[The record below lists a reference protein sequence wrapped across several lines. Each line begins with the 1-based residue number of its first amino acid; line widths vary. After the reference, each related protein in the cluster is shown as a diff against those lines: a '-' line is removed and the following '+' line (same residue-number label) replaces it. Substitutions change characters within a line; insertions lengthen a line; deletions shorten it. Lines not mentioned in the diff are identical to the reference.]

1 MSLSEELTW
10 RGFVGNTTLKD
21 ITELDNKQFN
31 FYIGVDPS
39 SDSMT
44 IGNLASA
51 MMVRHF
57 IASGHNAYLL
67 VGGATG
73 LIGDPDGKATER
85 DSISPEEVEANKQ
98 KIRSQ
103 YDQLFAGQNYQIV
116 DNYDWF
122 KDIKYLD
129 FLRDVGKFVPLS
141 SMVARDFVKS
151 RLGAE
156 GSGISYAEFSYALI
170 QGYDFLHLYKNNDVN
185 LQLCGVDQTGN
196 VLAGIDLIRRKEGGE
211 AHLFAMPLVI
221 NKLTGVKFGKSES
234 GAVWLDENK
243 TSVYQFYQFWLNDD
257 DANAI
262 DHLKLYTMLDRS
274 NIEAIEA
281 EHKANP
287 QDRKAQK
294 TLAKEVT
301 SIVHGSDRADSA
313 IRVTEVLF
321 GHGAFENLN
330 EADKEMLAREI
341 PSVNQGS
348 SIVDALVSSGLA
360 ESNGAARR
368 LLESG
373 AVSINGQK
381 ITEDTHLD
389 KSCLIKKGKNSF
401 VLVK

>member
-1 MSLSEELTW
+1 MPLSEELIW
-10 RGFVGNTTLKD
+10 RGFNGYTTLKD
-21 ITELDNKQFN
+21 ITELDSKQFN

-57 IASGHNAYLL
+57 IANGHKAYLL

-85 DSISPEEVEANKQ
+85 EAISVDQIEVNKQ
-98 KIRSQ
+98 KIRQQ
-103 YDQLFAGQNYQIV
+103 YDKLFAGQNYEIV

-129 FLRDVGKFVPLS
+129 FLRDIGKYVPLS
-141 SMVARDFVKS
+141 SMLARDFVKA

-170 QGYDFLHLYKNNDVN
+170 QGYDFLHLYKNNGVN
-185 LQLCGVDQTGN
+185 LQLCGLDQTGN

-221 NKLTGVKFGKSES
+221 NKLTGVKFGKSEA
-234 GAVWLDENK
+234 GAIWLDESK

-257 DANAI
+257 DVNVI
-262 DHLKLYTMLDRS
+262 DHLKLYTMLDKS
-274 NIEAIEA
+274 TIENLET
-281 EHKANP
+281 EHKASP
-287 QDRKAQK
+287 EMRRAQK

-301 SIVHGSDRADSA
+301 TIVHGAERADSA
-313 IRVTEVLF
+313 ARVTEVLF
-321 GHGAFENLN
+321 GQASFGSLSSE
-330 EADKEMLAREI
+330 DKEMLAREI
-341 PSVNQGS
+341 PTVNQGVN
-348 SIVDALVSSGLA
+348 IVEALVESGLA
-360 ESNGAARR
+360 DSNGEARR
-368 LLESG
+368 LIIAG
-373 AVSINGQK
+373 AVSVDGQK
-381 ITEDTHLD
+381 VIEDIHLE